1 MIKKIKTPRI
11 LKVNYTDGLTV
22 SVIFNNGASRKI
34 NFKKVLIPSII
45 GKDSPANKLLNP
57 DEFKQF
63 TLENYT
69 LSWANA
75 SSKME
80 GFDGEELTLPFEIG
94 ADTLY
99 ELSEPDNF
107 QTIDIGSLVREG
119 RIAARLT
126 QQELANMC
134 GTTRNYISKIE
145 NSNSDLELST
155 LQKIV
160 EVGFGKRLA
169 IGFQ

>member
-75 SSKME
+75 ASTME
-80 GFDGEELTLPFEIG
+80 GFDGETLTLPFEIG

-99 ELSEPDNF
+99 ELSEPDNSYK
-107 QTIDIGSLVREG
+107 TNWTKGS
-119 RIAARLT
+119 
-126 QQELANMC
+126 
-134 GTTRNYISKIE
+134 
-145 NSNSDLELST
+145 
-155 LQKIV
+155 
-160 EVGFGKRLA
+160 F
-169 IGFQ
+169 